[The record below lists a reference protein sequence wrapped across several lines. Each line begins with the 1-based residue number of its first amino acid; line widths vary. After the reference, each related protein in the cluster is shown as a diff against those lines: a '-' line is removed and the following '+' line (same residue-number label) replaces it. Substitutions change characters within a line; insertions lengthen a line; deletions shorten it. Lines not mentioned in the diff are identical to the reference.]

1 MIKTNCILF
10 LFFGNLVL
18 GANFDEPKEIQVN
31 YSAYEEDQLSLKG
44 IGARRQLVVTGKYHD
59 GDERDLTRK
68 VRMEAH
74 PAGIVEISKDGW
86 VKPLSDGEATIT
98 IHAPGNLQSSVKV
111 STSESGKIQRV
122 NFPNEITP
130 LFTKYGCNGGGCHG
144 KSGGQNG
151 FRLSLLG
158 FEPDEDYEYI
168 VKEGRGRRIFPAAP
182 ERSLLLTKATNETP
196 HGGGSKITKGSL
208 DYQLIHSW
216 ISQGMPYGEKDDPV
230 LEEVSVFP
238 AQRVMDMSG
247 EQQLVVTAK
256 YSDGSLRDVTRS
268 SIFEVNDEEV
278 GEIDLNGHVKS
289 FDQPGDLGVMIRFQ
303 SKVAVFRAIVP
314 LGAPVDH
321 LPTPANYVDKHIFTK
336 LKAVGMPPSENSTD
350 STFIRRVSLDITG
363 RMPTVEATKAFLA
376 DEDPAKRDK
385 LIDRLL
391 DSPEYAEFFA

>member
-1 MIKTNCILF
+1 MIKTNHFLF
-10 LFFGNLVL
+10 LLSCNLVF

-31 YSAYEEDQLSLKG
+31 YSAYEQDQLSLKG

-59 GDERDLTRK
+59 GDERDLTRL
-68 VRMEAH
+68 VRMEAQ
-74 PAGIVEISKDGW
+74 PVGVVEISKDGW
-86 VKPLSDGEATIT
+86 IKPLSDGEAIIT
-98 IHAPGNLQSSVKV
+98 IHAAGNLKSSVKV

-208 DYQLIHSW
+208 DYELIRSW

-238 AQRVMDMSG
+238 AQRVMDMRG

-268 SIFEVNDEEV
+268 SIFEVNDEE
-278 GEIDLNGHVKS
+278 GALK
-289 FDQPGDLGVMIRFQ
+289 QR
-303 SKVAVFRAIVP
+303 SKIQRIMDSVWN
-314 LGAPVDH
+314 LEGATN
-321 LPTPANYVDKHIFTK
+321 LRWLFI
-336 LKAVGMPPSENSTD
+336 TD
-350 STFIRRVSLDITG
+350 SDVDLFEEGWMRVLLWQFFCRFDVGRDLHFDIDKKRVCWDATAPIPSLEGPVPVRRWPGVTLH
-363 RMPTVEATKAFLA
+363 
-376 DEDPAKRDK
+376 DEDVLNRV
-385 LIDRLL
+385 
-391 DSPEYAEFFA
+391 DSWLEEGGF